1 MRQLTFPGL
10 KSWVSLVVVATLAVA
25 GDARADWPVSR
36 HDARRTGV
44 ADGKSDITKPKVA
57 WSAYLGG
64 SLSATSMRV
73 HDIDGDGKGEI
84 IVCNGGV
91 VSAKRA
97 DDTLLWA
104 TRILATGFLGG
115 IEDLDGDGKPE
126 VIAYTR
132 QGAWV
137 LDLTTGAVLW
147 SQPQGEM
154 GAAAYLRLADMTGDG
169 RRDVMMT
176 ECGGCG
182 ASKLQTGFIYSFPNG
197 FSSPVRTVLGPLEGA
212 TAALTIVKVDPNGPS
227 AVLVNASSSTFALLD
242 GGTGKVMALS
252 PSIGAPMAWSTT
264 CLPGDI
270 DGVPGEELVCV
281 ASESGA
287 PLPSTP
293 DLRKVFALKYTA
305 GPTPTL
311 DVLWTY
317 NVPVGEALSNT
328 GNEPLVDLDGDGKY
342 EVIVTG
348 HHADD
353 TYSTHVLAAATGVE
367 LTKVDGER
375 FAGTAL
381 LESPVLRT
389 TLTYA
394 AGNTTAWAFN
404 GVTKKLIKRW
414 QINDRYPLADPDWD
428 RSRIANAAITRPL
441 TVDLDGDGLLDLVT
455 ARASVGPPQIDG
467 YVTSSG
473 PSPVIDYAS
482 LTFSKSLGPI
492 GFWSVSAVS
501 LGAPQIAVA
510 EVDGTLHFLDQKLQP
525 TASSV
530 RFGGYYAPGGWEDL
544 GQAPVIASV
553 GGAAQAVFARDSRGR
568 LLRLDAEKAT
578 PGVAP
583 VEVWSLE
590 GAFSPIVVPAL
601 LGGKTGLAALY
612 ADYTAS
618 PPIRAVLSLDP
629 ANGNV
634 VWNSPIPAGAVND
647 ILPGNFDLDGTPDL
661 AVQWPSPAGD
671 QLITA
676 GLSGTSG
683 KQLWTFG
690 AAAGDCGL
698 QSSGI
703 ALADW
708 NGDGVDDVLQVM
720 PNIRADSG
728 KDGSL
733 IAKSDVHPCYF
744 LPTPVDTNKDGVDEL
759 VLHGGAVGVVVFGHD
774 LNTQV
779 YQSADD
785 DKPFP
790 YGAIAACPGGPVLV
804 EGSLRNIAR
813 LKMTALSSQTVVT
826 RVLASGAVFA
836 DEAAATAAKA
846 LPGQLTSTSIHANL
860 RGDGR
865 PVAMVGSTD
874 GFLYAIDPCTGDLV
888 FSKDFGFN
896 VGEVVFGDSDGDGLD
911 EILVSV
917 ADGNLYALKND
928 PGTMGTGGSGGTG
941 GMGGSSA
948 SSATTGVGGAGGEG
962 PGPTL
967 QHFPL
972 YGRAGCFCAVP
983 TGPADDEP
991 ALVLL
996 AGAVV
1001 IAVRRRRS

>member
-1 MRQLTFPGL
+1 
-10 KSWVSLVVVATLAVA
+10 
-25 GDARADWPVSR
+25 
-36 HDARRTGV
+36 
-44 ADGKSDITKPKVA
+44 
-57 WSAYLGG
+57 
-64 SLSATSMRV
+64 
-73 HDIDGDGKGEI
+73 
-84 IVCNGGV
+84 
-91 VSAKRA
+91 
-97 DDTLLWA
+97 
-104 TRILATGFLGG
+104 
-115 IEDLDGDGKPE
+115 
-126 VIAYTR
+126 
-132 QGAWV
+132 
-137 LDLTTGAVLW
+137 
-147 SQPQGEM
+147 
-154 GAAAYLRLADMTGDG
+154 
-169 RRDVMMT
+169 
-176 ECGGCG
+176 
-182 ASKLQTGFIYSFPNG
+182 
-197 FSSPVRTVLGPLEGA
+197 
-212 TAALTIVKVDPNGPS
+212 
-227 AVLVNASSSTFALLD
+227 
-242 GGTGKVMALS
+242 
-252 PSIGAPMAWSTT
+252 
-264 CLPGDI
+264 
-270 DGVPGEELVCV
+270 
-281 ASESGA
+281 
-287 PLPSTP
+287 
-293 DLRKVFALKYTA
+293 
-305 GPTPTL
+305 
-311 DVLWTY
+311 
-317 NVPVGEALSNT
+317 
-328 GNEPLVDLDGDGKY
+328 
-342 EVIVTG
+342 
-348 HHADD
+348 
-353 TYSTHVLAAATGVE
+353 
-367 LTKVDGER
+367 
-375 FAGTAL
+375 
-381 LESPVLRT
+381 
-389 TLTYA
+389 
-394 AGNTTAWAFN
+394 
-404 GVTKKLIKRW
+404 
-414 QINDRYPLADPDWD
+414 
-428 RSRIANAAITRPL
+428 
-441 TVDLDGDGLLDLVT
+441 
-455 ARASVGPPQIDG
+455 
-467 YVTSSG
+467 
-473 PSPVIDYAS
+473 
-482 LTFSKSLGPI
+482 
-492 GFWSVSAVS
+492 
-501 LGAPQIAVA
+501 
-510 EVDGTLHFLDQKLQP
+510 
-525 TASSV
+525 
-530 RFGGYYAPGGWEDL
+530 
-544 GQAPVIASV
+544 
-553 GGAAQAVFARDSRGR
+553 
-568 LLRLDAEKAT
+568 
-578 PGVAP
+578 
-583 VEVWSLE
+583 
-590 GAFSPIVVPAL
+590 
-601 LGGKTGLAALY
+601 
-612 ADYTAS
+612 
-618 PPIRAVLSLDP
+618 
-629 ANGNV
+629 
-634 VWNSPIPAGAVND
+634 
-647 ILPGNFDLDGTPDL
+647 
-661 AVQWPSPAGD
+661 
-671 QLITA
+671 LITA

-708 NGDGVDDVLQVM
+708 NGDGIDDVLQVM

>member
-1 MRQLTFPGL
+1 M
-10 KSWVSLVVVATLAVA
+10 VATLVAA

-36 HDARRTGV
+36 HDAKRTGV
-44 ADGKSDITKPKVA
+44 TGGKSDITKPIVA

-64 SLSATSMRV
+64 SLAATSMRV

-97 DDTLLWA
+97 DDKLLWA

-137 LDLTTGAVLW
+137 LDITTGAVLW

-169 RRDVMMT
+169 RLDVMMT

-182 ASKLQTGFIYSFPNG
+182 ASKPQTGFIYSFPTG
-197 FSSPVRTVLGPLEGA
+197 FGSPVRTELGPIEGA
-212 TAALTIVKVDPNGPS
+212 TAALTIVKPDPNAP
-227 AVLVNASSSTFALLD
+227 ADVLVNASSSTLALLD
-242 GGTGKVMALS
+242 GKTGKTLAVS
-252 PSIGAPMAWSTT
+252 PSIGAPIAWSTV

-281 ASESGA
+281 ASDS
-287 PLPSTP
+287 PSP
-293 DLRKVFALKYTA
+293 SPVAGDIRKVFALKYKG
-305 GPTPTL
+305 GPAPSL
-311 DVLWTY
+311 AVLWIY
-317 NVPVGEALSNT
+317 NVPAGEALSNT

-353 TYSTHVLAAATGVE
+353 SYSMHLLDAATGAE

-375 FAGTAL
+375 FAGSAP
-381 LESPVLRT
+381 LESPVART

-394 AGNTTAWAFN
+394 AGNTTAWAYN
-404 GVTKKLIKRW
+404 GLTKKLIKRW
-414 QINDRYPLADPDWD
+414 QVNDRYPLPEPDWD
-428 RSRIANAAITRPL
+428 RSRISSAAITRPL
-441 TVDLDGDGLLDLVT
+441 TVDLDGDGILDLIT
-455 ARASVGPPQIDG
+455 AKASPGPPQIDG
-467 YVTSSG
+467 YVTSTG
-473 PSPVIDYAS
+473 PTAVIDYAS

-492 GFWSVSAVS
+492 GFWSVAPVD
-501 LGAPQIAVA
+501 LGAPQLAVA
-510 EVDGTLHFLDQKLQP
+510 EVDGTLHFLDHKLQP
-525 TASSV
+525 TASVV

-544 GQAPVIASV
+544 GRSPVIASV
-553 GGAAQAVFARDSRGR
+553 GGAAQAIFARDSRSR
-568 LLRLDAEKAT
+568 LLRLDASKAT
-578 PGVAP
+578 PSVAP
-583 VEVWSLE
+583 VEVWSLD
-590 GAFSPIVVPAL
+590 GASSPIVVPGL
-601 LGGKTGLAALY
+601 LGGKAGLAAIY
-612 ADYTAS
+612 SDYSAS
-618 PPIRAVLSLDP
+618 PQVHAVLSMDP
-629 ANGNV
+629 ANGSV
-634 VWNSPIPAGAVND
+634 VWSSPIPAGAFND
-647 ILPGNFDLDGTPDL
+647 ILPGDFNLDGTPDI
-661 AVQWPSPAGD
+661 AVQWPSAAGD

-683 KQLWTFG
+683 AQLWSFG
-690 AAAGDCGL
+690 AVAGDCGL
-698 QSSGI
+698 QSAGI

-708 NGDGVDDVLQVM
+708 NGDGIDDVLQVM

-774 LNTQV
+774 LNTPL
-779 YQSADD
+779 YQSTDD

-790 YGAIAACPGGPVLV
+790 YGAIAACPSGPVLV

-813 LKMTALSSQTVVT
+813 LKMTALSTSTVIT
-826 RVLASGAVFA
+826 RVLAGGATFA

-846 LPGQLTSTSIHANL
+846 PPGQLTSTSIHANL

-865 PVAMVGSTD
+865 PVALVGSTD

-896 VGEVVFGDSDGDGLD
+896 VGEIIFGDSDGDGLD

-928 PGTMGTGGSGGTG
+928 PSTMMGTGGAGGTG
-941 GMGGSSA
+941 STTA
-948 SSATTGVGGAGGEG
+948 SSTTGVGGAGGAGGDG
-962 PGPTL
+962 PTPTL

-972 YGRAGCFCAVP
+972 YGRAGCYCAVP
-983 TGPADDEP
+983 TGPAHDDP
-991 ALVLL
+991 ALLLL

-1001 IAVRRRRS
+1001 IAVRRRRAR

>member
-1 MRQLTFPGL
+1 MRQLTFRGL
-10 KSWVSLVVVATLAVA
+10 KSWASLVVVATLAAA

-44 ADGKSDITKPKVA
+44 ADGKSDITKPVVA

-64 SLSATSMRV
+64 SLAATSMRV

-84 IVCNGGV
+84 IFCNGGV

-137 LDLTTGAVLW
+137 LDITTGAVLW

-154 GAAAYLRLADMTGDG
+154 GAAAYLRLADLTGDG
-169 RRDVMMT
+169 RTDVMMT

-182 ASKLQTGFIYSFPNG
+182 ASKPQTGFIYSFPAG
-197 FSSPVRTVLGPLEGA
+197 FGSPVRTVMGPIEGV
-212 TAALTIVKVDPNGPS
+212 TTALTILKYDPNAP
-227 AVLVNASSSTFALLD
+227 AAALVNASSSTFALLS
-242 GGTGKVMALS
+242 GTTGQIMALS
-252 PSIGAPMAWSTT
+252 PSIGAPMAWSTACT
-264 CLPGDI
+264 PGDI

-281 ASESGA
+281 ASESPA
-287 PLPSTP
+287 PTPSMP
-293 DLRKVFALKYTA
+293 DVRKVFALKYKA
-305 GPTPTL
+305 GPTPSI

-317 NVPVGEALSNT
+317 NVPAGEALSNT

-353 TYSTHVLAAATGVE
+353 SYSTHVLAAATGVE

-375 FAGTAL
+375 FAGSAP
-381 LESPVLRT
+381 LESAGQRT
-389 TLTYA
+389 TLTYV
-394 AGNTTAWAFN
+394 AGNTTAWAYN
-404 GVTKKLIKRW
+404 GAAKKLIKRW
-414 QINDRYPLADPDWD
+414 TINGRYPLPEPDWD
-428 RSRIANAAITRPL
+428 RSKLGGAAITRTV
-441 TVDLDGDGLLDLVT
+441 TVDLDGDGLLDLMT
-455 ARASVGPPQIDG
+455 GNATGGPPDLQG
-467 YVTSSG
+467 YVTSTG
-473 PSPVIDYAS
+473 PSSVILYAS
-482 LTFSKSLGPI
+482 LPFTKSLGPI
-492 GFWSVSAVS
+492 GFWSVSPGD
-501 LGAPQIAVA
+501 LGTPQVAVA
-510 EVDGTLHFLDQKLQP
+510 EVDGTMRFLDHKLQP
-525 TASSV
+525 TASVV

-544 GQAPVIASV
+544 GKAPIIASV
-553 GGAAQAVFARDSRGR
+553 GGAAQAIFARDSRGR
-568 LLRLDAEKAT
+568 LLRLDASKAT
-578 PGVAP
+578 MAVAP
-583 VEVWSLE
+583 VEVWGVE
-590 GAFSPIVVPAL
+590 GASSPIVVPGL
-601 LGGKTGLAALY
+601 LGGKPGLASVY
-612 ADYTAS
+612 ADYSTA
-618 PPIRAVLSLDP
+618 PAIRAVLAMDP
-629 ANGNV
+629 ANGSV
-634 VWNSPIPAGAVND
+634 VWSSPIPAGAVND
-647 ILPGNFDLDGTPDL
+647 ILPGDFNLDGTPDI
-661 AVQWPSPAGD
+661 AVQWPSAAGD

-683 KQLWTFG
+683 EQLWKFG

-708 NGDGVDDVLQVM
+708 NGDGIDDVLQVM

-774 LNTQV
+774 LNTPV
-779 YQSADD
+779 YQSTDD

-813 LKMTALSSQTVVT
+813 LKMTALSTSTSLT
-826 RVLASGAVFA
+826 RVLAGGAVFA

-846 LPGQLTSTSIHANL
+846 PAGQLTSTSIHANL

-917 ADGNLYALKND
+917 ADGNLYALKNE
-928 PGTMGTGGSGGTG
+928 PGTMGTGGAGGAGGTG
-941 GMGGSSA
+941 S
-948 SSATTGVGGAGGEG
+948 SSATTGAGGAGGEG
-962 PGPTL
+962 PAPEL

-972 YGRAGCFCAVP
+972 YGRAGCYCAVP
-983 TGPADDEP
+983 TGPAHDDP
-991 ALVLL
+991 TLALL
-996 AGAVV
+996 ASAVV
-1001 IAVRRRRS
+1001 VAVRRLRRRAR

>member
-1 MRQLTFPGL
+1 MRQITSPGL
-10 KSWVSLVVVATLAVA
+10 KSSASLLMVAALVAA

-44 ADGKSDITKPKVA
+44 ADGKSNITKPTVA

-64 SLSATSMRV
+64 SLAATSMRV

-84 IVCNGGV
+84 ILCNGGV

-137 LDLTTGAVLW
+137 LDLTTGVVLW

-169 RRDVMMT
+169 RLDVMMT

-182 ASKLQTGFIYSFPNG
+182 ASKPQTGFIYSFPAG
-197 FSSPVRTVLGPLEGA
+197 FSAPVRTELGPIEGV
-212 TAALTIVKVDPNGPS
+212 TTALTILKYDPNAPA
-227 AVLVNASSSTFALLD
+227 AVMVNASSSTFALLD
-242 GGTGKVMALS
+242 GTTGKIMALS
-252 PSIGAPMAWSTT
+252 PSIGAPMAWSTACT
-264 CLPGDI
+264 PGDI

-281 ASESGA
+281 ASESPSPA
-287 PLPSTP
+287 PSMP
-293 DLRKVFALKYTA
+293 DLRKVFALKYKA
-305 GPTPTL
+305 GATPTI

-317 NVPVGEALSNT
+317 NVPAGEALSNT

-353 TYSTHVLAAATGVE
+353 SYSTHVLAAATGLE
-367 LTKVDGER
+367 LTRVDGER
-375 FAGTAL
+375 FAGSAP

-389 TLTYA
+389 MLTYV
-394 AGNTTAWAFN
+394 AGNTTAWAYN
-404 GVTKKLIKRW
+404 GAAKKLSKRW
-414 QINDRYPLADPDWD
+414 QINGRYPLPEPDWE
-428 RSRIANAAITRPL
+428 RSKLGAAAITRPV
-441 TVDLDGDGLLDLVT
+441 TVDLDGDGILDLMT
-455 ARASVGPPQIDG
+455 GNATGGPPDLEG
-467 YVTSSG
+467 YVTSNG
-473 PSPVIDYAS
+473 PSPVINYAS
-482 LTFSKSLGPI
+482 LPFSKGLGPI
-492 GFWSVSAVS
+492 AFWSVSPVD

-510 EVDGTLHFLDQKLQP
+510 EVDGTLRFLDHKLQP
-525 TASSV
+525 TASVV

-544 GQAPVIASV
+544 GKAPIIASV
-553 GGAAQAVFARDSRGR
+553 GGAAQAIFTRDSRGR
-568 LLRLDAEKAT
+568 LLRLDASKAT
-578 PGVAP
+578 PDVAP
-583 VEVWSLE
+583 VEVWSFE
-590 GAFSPIVVPAL
+590 GAFSPIVVPGL
-601 LGGKTGLAALY
+601 LGGKTGIASVY
-612 ADYTAS
+612 EDHSAS
-618 PPIRAVLSLDP
+618 PPIRAVLAMDP
-629 ANGNV
+629 ASGAV

-647 ILPGNFDLDGTPDL
+647 ILPGNFDLDGTTDI
-661 AVQWPSPAGD
+661 AVQWTSAAGD

-676 GLSGTSG
+676 GLSGSSG
-683 KQLWTFG
+683 KQLWSFG

-728 KDGSL
+728 KDGTL

-744 LPTPVDTNKDGVDEL
+744 LPTPVDTNKDGIDEL

-774 LNTQV
+774 LNTPL
-779 YQSADD
+779 YQSTDD

-804 EGSLRNIAR
+804 EGSLRHIAR
-813 LKMTALSSQTVVT
+813 LKMTTLSTATIVT
-826 RVLASGAVFA
+826 RVLAGGAVFA

-846 LPGQLTSTSIHANL
+846 PPGQLTSTSIHANL

-874 GFLYAIDPCTGDLV
+874 GFLYAIDPCTGYLV

-928 PGTMGTGGSGGTG
+928 LDTMGTGGAG
-941 GMGGSSA
+941 GMSTST
-948 SSATTGVGGAGGEG
+948 SSATTGVGGAGGEA
-962 PGPTL
+962 PTSKL

-972 YGRAGCFCAVP
+972 YGRAGCYCAVP
-983 TGPADDEP
+983 TGPAPDDP
-991 ALVLL
+991 ALFAL

-1001 IAVRRRRS
+1001 VAVRRLRKRAR